1 MPESPGA
8 AQAAGGSPGPMPR
21 RVSRPRAEVVGV
33 RRADQHGG
41 MKGKPESSGTEPR
54 LRSV

>member
-8 AQAAGGSPGPMPR
+8 AQAAGGSPGPTPR
-21 RVSRPRAEVVGV
+21 HVSRPRAEVVGV